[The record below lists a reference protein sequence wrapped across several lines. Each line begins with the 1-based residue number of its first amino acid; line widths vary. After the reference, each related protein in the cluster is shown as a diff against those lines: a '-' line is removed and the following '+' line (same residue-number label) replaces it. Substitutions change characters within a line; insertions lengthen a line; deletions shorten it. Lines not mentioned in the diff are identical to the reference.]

1 MQYITSMGGLM
12 RNVERP
18 MIIHSLDQVLACT
31 DSATSDNSATSQCLS
46 ALLGRP
52 ERVMFILNGLRWKK
66 KPKHL
71 SLLYDHYL
79 ATQHP

>member
-1 MQYITSMGGLM
+1 M

-46 ALLGRP
+46 ALLGRS
-52 ERVMFILNGLRWKK
+52 ERVKFILNGLRWKK
-66 KPKHL
+66 KKPTHL
-71 SLLYDHYL
+71 SLPHDYCL
-79 ATQHP
+79 ATHQT